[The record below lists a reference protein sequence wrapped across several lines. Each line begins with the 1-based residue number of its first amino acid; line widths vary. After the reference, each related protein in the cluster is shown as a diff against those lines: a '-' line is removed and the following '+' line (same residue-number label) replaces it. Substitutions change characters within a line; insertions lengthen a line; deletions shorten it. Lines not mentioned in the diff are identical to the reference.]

1 MTGRNDVR
9 REDEPEYR
17 EYVAARL
24 ESLRRIAFLLCHDWH
39 AADDLVS
46 TVLLKLYRSW
56 SRVRRADNVDAYVRG
71 MLTNAWLDERRRPW
85 RRERPEAELPEVAAA
100 PVEPGDHSGIGRLL
114 RSLGPRQRAV
124 VVLRFYCD
132 LSVEQ
137 TANLLGISEGTVKS
151 QSARGLETLRGL
163 AIEANAE
170 GLL

>member
-1 MTGRNDVR
+1 MK

-46 TVLLKLYRSW
+46 TTLLKLYRHW
-56 SRVRRADNVDAYVRG
+56 SRARRADNMDAYVRG
-71 MLTNAWLDERRRPW
+71 MLTHAWLDERRRPW
-85 RRERPEAELPEVAAA
+85 RRERPQAELPEVVAT
-100 PVEPGDHSGIGRLL
+100 PDEPDDRTGIGRLL
-114 RSLGPRQRAV
+114 RALAPRQRAV

-137 TANLLGISEGTVKS
+137 TANLLGVSEGTVKS

-163 AIEANAE
+163 ATKANVE
-170 GLL
+170 GWR